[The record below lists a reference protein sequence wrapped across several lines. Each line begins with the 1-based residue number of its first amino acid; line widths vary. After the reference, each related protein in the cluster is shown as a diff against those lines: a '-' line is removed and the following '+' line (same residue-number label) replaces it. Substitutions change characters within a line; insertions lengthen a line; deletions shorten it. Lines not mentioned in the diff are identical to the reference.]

1 MPLGYEP
8 DLFEIENDVRNHQ
21 LQEAIDLIQGRY
33 GAGAVMRGV
42 VLAASSMGAGK
53 QLLTAVT

>member
-1 MPLGYEP
+1 LGYEP
-8 DLFEIENDVRNHQ
+8 DLFEIENDVKNRR

-42 VLAASSMGAGK
+42 VLAAA
-53 QLLTAVT
+53 TN